1 VGDYTAI
8 STAVKESY
16 DWRPI
21 DVLINNAGIT
31 RSGFMEDFSVEDINT
46 VVQTNLLGSIYP
58 VHAILPQLK
67 LRSRDHPISIVF
79 IGSLAS
85 LVRRLYLKN
94 VLSLSKR
101 MRFIDFKH
109 LNVYRVIVRSQQPL
123 RALWIDS

>member
-1 VGDYTAI
+1 MGDYTAI

-21 DVLINNAGIT
+21 DILINNAGIT
-31 RSGFMEDFSVEDINT
+31 RSNFMENFSVEEIND
-46 VVQTNLLGSIYP
+46 VVQTNVLGSVYP

-85 LVRRLYLKN
+85 LVSR
-94 VLSLSKR
+94 
-101 MRFIDFKH
+101 I
-109 LNVYRVIVRSQQPL
+109 
-123 RALWIDS
+123 A

>member
-1 VGDYTAI
+1 MGDYTAI

-21 DVLINNAGIT
+21 DILINNAGIT
-31 RSGFMEDFSVEDINT
+31 KSGFMEDFSVKDISS
-46 VVQTNLLGSIYP
+46 VVQTNVLGSLYP

-85 LVRRLYLKN
+85 LVRCRNHPHSDN
-94 VLSLSKR
+94 V
-101 MRFIDFKH
+101 
-109 LNVYRVIVRSQQPL
+109 VRTEMY
-123 RALWIDS
+123 